1 MPRVN
6 YCRDPDQDQRE
17 ILFGDKLQKV
27 SIPALEE
34 KTRID
39 AGTLRRY
46 KSDPTKIPFGRL
58 KKIVKV
64 RNLSDEQI
72 LALFK

>member
-1 MPRVN
+1 MPRVS

>member
-1 MPRVN
+1 MPKVN